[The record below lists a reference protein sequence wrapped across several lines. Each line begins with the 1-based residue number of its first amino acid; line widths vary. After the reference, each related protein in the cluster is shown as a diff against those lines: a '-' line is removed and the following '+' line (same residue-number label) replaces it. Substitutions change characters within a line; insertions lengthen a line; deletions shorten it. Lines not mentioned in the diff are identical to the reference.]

1 MILLRLAVFFN
12 HCLIISSFTIEIIEL
27 VDIDIPFHVLY
38 TDSTLSLEQ
47 VLTKLLLQDLIAE
60 VALATTISVADR
72 VSEIK
77 I

>member
-27 VDIDIPFHVLY
+27 VDIDTLFHVLY

-47 VLTKLLLQDLIAE
+47 ALTKLLLQDLIAE
-60 VALATTISVADR
+60 VALATIISVTDR
-72 VSEIK
+72 VSGIK

>member
-12 HCLIISSFTIEIIEL
+12 HCLIISSFTIETIEL